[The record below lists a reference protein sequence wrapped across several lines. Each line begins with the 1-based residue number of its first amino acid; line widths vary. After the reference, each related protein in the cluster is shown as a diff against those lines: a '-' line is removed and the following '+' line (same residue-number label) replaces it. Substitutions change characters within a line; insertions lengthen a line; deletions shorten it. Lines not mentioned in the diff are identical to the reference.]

1 MDNKIS
7 YQQLWQ
13 SLTPL
18 YDEGEAKAVVRMLLE
33 EAFGLTFT
41 DICCGKVEELSA
53 DDRQRLEALMAR
65 LRQGEPVQYVLGGA
79 CFCGRRFGVA
89 PGVLIPR
96 PETEDL
102 CRTVKSYHNTPF
114 CALQPPAPLQVLDV
128 GTGSG
133 CIAVTLALDL
143 FNAEVT
149 AWDVSGDALVIARCN
164 AHRLGRR
171 STSSGTTSSTRRPT
185 TGGGTSSCRTRPTS
199 PARTCRHEPPCA
211 RPRARAGPLCA
222 RRRPA
227 ACLPRHRQ
235 LCRAHAQ
242 RRRMALSRNQPP
254 LRRGAARDAHA
265 AGLRQVLLQKDRFGK
280 VRFLQGQCIIQDTTQ
295 MMTEEKALSALA
307 ALCARG
313 EHCTGEMND
322 KMVRWG
328 LDEEARRR
336 IIEYLVGHQYVDDE
350 RYCRAFVNDKVKYD
364 RWGRRK
370 IEQALWAKHIA
381 PEGVGIGAR
390 RRGRR
395 RLPRRPAPP
404 AQGQMAHHQGGERL

>member
-41 DICCGKVEELSA
+41 DICCGKVEALSA

-65 LRQGEPVQYVLGGA
+65 LRQGEPVQYVLGEA
-79 CFCGRRFGVA
+79 CFCGRRFRVA

-149 AWDVSGDALVIARCN
+149 AWDVSGDALVIARDN
-164 AHRLGRR
+164 AHRLGAKVNFEWHDILDTQEDDRQWDIIVSNPPYIARR
-171 STSSGTTSSTRRPT
+171 ERAEM
-185 TGGGTSSCRTRPTS
+185 S
-199 PARTCRHEPPCA
+199 PHVLDHEPELALFVPDDDPLLFYRAIGSYAARTLK
-211 RPRARAGPLCA
+211 AGGWLYFEINPLYA
-222 RRRPA
+222 EELREM
-227 ACLPRHRQ
+227 LTQ
-235 LCRAHAQ
+235 L
-242 RRRMALSRNQPP
+242 
-254 LRRGAARDAHA
+254 GF
-265 AGLRQVLLQKDRFGK
+265 GQVLLQKDSFGK
-280 VRFLQGQCIIQDTTQ
+280 LRFC
-295 MMTEEKALSALA
+295 KANVLFK
-307 ALCARG
+307 
-313 EHCTGEMND
+313 T
-322 KMVRWG
+322 
-328 LDEEARRR
+328 
-336 IIEYLVGHQYVDDE
+336 
-350 RYCRAFVNDKVKYD
+350 
-364 RWGRRK
+364 
-370 IEQALWAKHIA
+370 
-381 PEGVGIGAR
+381 
-390 RRGRR
+390 
-395 RLPRRPAPP
+395 PRR
-404 AQGQMAHHQGGERL
+404 